1 MNLDIDL
8 PLLYEGYNYP
18 DYVIDDDDNDI
29 YDEKEHSTNGN

>member
-18 DYVIDDDDNDI
+18 DYVIDDDDDNDI
-29 YDEKEHSTNGN
+29 YDEKRTFH

>member
-29 YDEKEHSTNGN
+29 YDEKRTFH

>member
-18 DYVIDDDDNDI
+18 DYVIDDDNDI
-29 YDEKEHSTNGN
+29 YDEKRTFH